1 MERGYARRLQ
11 VLAVILTVGVM
22 GALASSGPSSA
33 AVTSVKGGANGYLL
47 MVSLFGGPVHTDGPK
62 PTVTLPPTGSPS
74 PITATA
80 PSANASFG
88 PATFFTSDA
97 LNVSTQ
103 GTTGAGGSVSSSSTV
118 ANVGKGGSEVF
129 TADSAASSCTASE
142 SGVTATTTITN
153 GVLQTDSGDTNPP
166 VHPRVTQPVPVN
178 PTPNTSVMGH
188 IHVNGAQDN
197 FHVIFNEQITAPDGS
212 ITVTAAHQ
220 VFDGPTAV
228 GDLWIGQSI
237 CGVTAPTTTTTTA
250 APTTTTTV
258 ATTTTTVAT
267 TTTTVAPTTTTT
279 TVAATTTTTTVKP
292 TTTTTVAATT
302 TTTTVKPTTTT
313 TVAVTTTTTVK
324 PTTTTTTVKPT
335 TTTSTTV
342 QPTITC
348 VVTGLIAGPPKQQQ
362 VTVRASAGLAS
373 ISAIQIVNGVVNVP
387 PFTVGTTN
395 PVVVTATKRNQLQ
408 RTVWQ
413 FVATDT
419 LGNSKLCG

>member
-1 MERGYARRLQ
+1 MARLARMERGYARRLQ

-188 IHVNGAQDN
+188 IHVNGAKDN

-258 ATTTTTVAT
+258 APT

-279 TVAATTTTTTVKP
+279 VAP
-292 TTTTTVAATT
+292 TTTTTVAPDTT
-302 TTTTVKPTTTT
+302 PPTCF
-313 TVAVTTTTTVK
+313 VSAMR
-324 PTTTTTTVKPT
+324 P
-335 TTTSTTV
+335 
-342 QPTITC
+342 
-348 VVTGLIAGPPKQQQ
+348 GPPKQLDLTAQDTGSGIKKI
-362 VTVRASAGLAS
+362 TVVS
-373 ISAIQIVNGVVNVP
+373 ISNGTVKVP
-387 PFTVGTTN
+387 RFTRGTTS
-395 PVVVTATKRNQLQ
+395 PVVITATKTDQSKP
-408 RTVWQ
+408 TV
-413 FVATDT
+413 FNVDVTDVA
-419 LGNSKLCG
+419 GNTTHCR